1 MKFIR
6 KLLCMTTS
14 RDPIERQLGAKPP
27 IPSPDLETLERLYR
41 RNALQ
46 PICQLPPEILVII
59 FYHAQH
65 ENKAQGVRVF
75 FASYTPKWVRVM
87 LVCRYFRD
95 VAVHAPMLWSVYHAK
110 SPKAYRNLCL
120 QRSADSILRVYGG
133 EGTIPE
139 IASHAHRVHTASLSY
154 GNLNLALNIPTPQLQ
169 ELEVMALAMDE
180 FMLSSSSF
188 GGTGARLTYLHLM
201 GSGVVL
207 CEQPPRLP
215 ELRQLELINF
225 GTSLTLK
232 PMAALLA
239 STPSLEVLSIA
250 HLWFDLPRPR
260 SAWPVTIPERATLPH
275 LKTLQVV
282 QSALEAATLLR
293 LIPIPGVALSISLQ
307 SSDSHDPSDLGT
319 HHNEVYEACAAFA
332 RSVHQPEVL
341 QQGVQK
347 FGNVLPP
354 DAIGNEFVI
363 GGPYNLNDLE
373 PGPEQP
379 KLHLSFYCDATRSHP
394 LTDRIETLHL
404 LSFFRG
410 YPSIHDF
417 DSEVGTTY
425 VPNLSTVVVDIRRPL
440 AELPSLQ
447 DWVVGRGGRIEKM
460 VFARD
465 FLDVE
470 IEAFMT
476 DLRER
481 GLASLPEVA
490 WLP

>member
-1 MKFIR
+1 MEFIR
-6 KLLCMTTS
+6 RLLCMTTS
-14 RDPIERQLGAKPP
+14 RDLVERQLGVKPP
-27 IPSPDLETLERLYR
+27 MPSPDPETLERLYR

-46 PICQLPPEILVII
+46 PICRVPPEILVII

-65 ENKAQGVRVF
+65 ENEGHGVHAF
-75 FASYTPKWVRVM
+75 FASYTHRWVRVM
-87 LVCRYFRD
+87 RVCRHFRN

-110 SPKAYRNLCL
+110 SPEAYRNLFL
-120 QRSADSILRVYGG
+120 QRSADYILRVCGG
-133 EGTIPE
+133 EGTIAE
-139 IASHAHRVHTASLSY
+139 IASHAHRVHTACLTY
-154 GNLNLALNIPTPQLQ
+154 GNLNLALNTPMPQLQ
-169 ELEVMALAMDE
+169 ELEVITHGMDQ
-180 FMLSSSSF
+180 FTLSSSSF

-207 CEQPPRLP
+207 CEHPPRLP
-215 ELRQLELINF
+215 ELRQLELVHF
-225 GTSLTLK
+225 GTSLTLQ

-239 STPSLEVLSIA
+239 STPSLEVLSVA
-250 HLWFDLPRPR
+250 HLLFDLPRPR
-260 SAWPVTIPERATLPH
+260 LVWPVTIPEQVTLPH

-293 LIPIPGVALSISLQ
+293 LIPIPGVALSIRLQ
-307 SSDSHDPSDLGT
+307 SSDSHDPSELGA

-332 RSVHQPEVL
+332 RSVHQPEGL

-354 DAIGNEFVI
+354 YAIGNEFVI
-363 GGPYNLNDLE
+363 GGPGNLNDLGQ
-373 PGPEQP
+373 GPEQP
-379 KLHLSFYCDATRSHP
+379 QLHLSFYCDATHSHP
-394 LTDRIETLHL
+394 LIERIETLHL

-425 VPNLSTVVVDIRRPL
+425 VPNLRTVVVDIRRPL